1 MNAERLKKKRERLER
16 KIRKNARLEGA
27 YGPPQR
33 VITRSIKIKFYQNG
47 IDKIN
52 KKLEGV

>member
-52 KKLEGV
+52 KKPEGV